1 MKCKFKISRLLVVLF
16 VDVSIKV
23 TEKEEEMKN
32 KEERNKSKTY
42 KSIIDQEQGTRFK
55 NSKIKK

>member
-1 MKCKFKISRLLVVLF
+1 MLF

-55 NSKIKK
+55 NSEIKE